1 MTARSGSAASRSP
14 IDEVLSRLEG
24 VRAAGPGK
32 WSARCPAHDDD
43 RPSLWVYENADGMVG
58 LTCFAE
64 CSALDVIDA
73 IGLDWGDLFAE
84 KLRPTKSTTEPRRST
99 MPRMT
104 AAECL
109 RQLDDEAL
117 AVELAAYRISRGEGD
132 FGEWAERLEQAA
144 RRIATIRTLA
154 RLH

>member
-1 MTARSGSAASRSP
+1 
-14 IDEVLSRLEG
+14 
-24 VRAAGPGK
+24 
-32 WSARCPAHDDD
+32 
-43 RPSLWVYENADGMVG
+43 
-58 LTCFAE
+58 
-64 CSALDVIDA
+64 
-73 IGLDWGDLFAE
+73 
-84 KLRPTKSTTEPRRST
+84 
-99 MPRMT
+99 MT